1 MAYRADDVL
10 ADTDR
15 IVSPELYEHYG
26 KALRRSI
33 DVTFTQDNGSG
44 LSDRLR
50 ANASWFAAHKSA
62 YVMQAL
68 RGIEADD
75 AIQDKASAKKMALKL
90 FDRWTDAEVNTATA
104 RARTAKQFEEFM
116 QPDNARLFPNLRW
129 IASRS
134 ADPRASHTKFY
145 DRVWAKTDP
154 FWQTNAPGT
163 EWNCKCDIEE
173 TDDPV
178 TDNSGVP
185 HHIPPRGLEGNPAE
199 TGQLFTENA
208 SYVRG
213 TRGVPEIEIIRTARD
228 TFQARNKG
236 AEIVTDTNLGRI
248 VADDIS
254 IVEASKGSATEQ
266 NLFMKQEIVLNISRY
281 VDKLEFLRDEAIDL
295 SHNNKKGLFFKKKR
309 QFSVMKVYRLLLESK
324 NYQGELVQMDFIVKM
339 GKFKS
344 SGDFHLYSITG

>member
-26 KALRRSI
+26 KALRRSV
-33 DVTFTQDNGSG
+33 DVTFSQDNGSG

-62 YVMQAL
+62 YVMQTL
-68 RGIEADD
+68 REIEADD

-90 FDRWTDAEVNTATA
+90 FDRWMDAEVNTATA

-116 QPDNARLFPNLRW
+116 QPDNVRLFPNLRW

-134 ADPRASHTKFY
+134 ADPRVSHTKFY
-145 DRVWAKTDP
+145 DRVWAKNDP

-213 TRGVPEIEIIRTARD
+213 TSSHETRGEIIRAERERRHNEDANTHMVINTEIGD
-228 TFQARNKG
+228 ILFDNISVIELSKG
-236 AEIVTDTNLGRI
+236 A
-248 VADDIS
+248 
-254 IVEASKGSATEQ
+254 KTETSYF
-266 NLFMKQEIVLNISRY
+266 LKQEIGRNIGKYFSHMEPMPSE
-281 VDKLEFLRDEAIDL
+281 DIDL
-295 SHNNKKGLFFKKKR
+295 GHNNHNNIFYRRKA
-309 QFSVMKVYRLLLESK
+309 QFVAMLVYRLNVHGYS
-324 NYQGELVQMDFIVKM
+324 FRVKL
-339 GKFKS
+339 
-344 SGDFHLYSITG
+344 GDFGNGTYNLYCITEPEE